1 MADPVDYS
9 NWSRA
14 ALMELAYQQLEEIR
28 AKQERIDELQRDL
41 KIIHAEWRKLDAASR
56 RG

>member
-1 MADPVDYS
+1 MTAPVDYS
-9 NWSRA
+9 NWSRV

-41 KIIHAEWRKLDAASR
+41 KIIHAEWRKLLAKSCTS
-56 RG
+56 